1 MSLLQDGTPGRA
13 AGRALP
19 HDTLPQYTLRGDE
32 AEELRALAKTL
43 RDVDDDPG
51 SPAFYDRHW
60 QAADQMP
67 SGLRRFLEGFRRTEP
82 AAACL
87 VHGFPLDE
95 PAPGPTPGHWDAA
108 AAAAGALDQE
118 LYLALCGLVLG
129 EPFTWASLQLG
140 RIIQNILP
148 IPGDERRQN
157 GYGSETL
164 LEFHTEDGFHP
175 ERCDYLLLL
184 GLRNEDEVPTIV
196 ASVRDVALSERDR
209 ALLSERRFLIL
220 PDDEHVRQLQARCP
234 DHPAIGEMV
243 RMRDAPEPVAVLFG
257 DQASP
262 YLRIDRPFMRA
273 VGTDPAAE
281 RALDRLM
288 AELERVQRDV
298 VVGPGSLLVVDNYL
312 AVHGRRP
319 FRVRYDGT
327 DRWLKKL
334 TVKRNLRRGP
344 DRGTGSH
351 RVLI

>member
-1 MSLLQDGTPGRA
+1 MELLKGGPPGRA
-13 AGRALP
+13 SVATGGA
-19 HDTLPQYTLRGDE
+19 LPQYTLRNDE

-43 RDVDDDPG
+43 RDVEERPG

-60 QAADQMP
+60 AAADQLP

-87 VHGFPLDE
+87 VRGFPLDD
-95 PAPGPTPGHWDAA
+95 PGPTPGHWDTE
-108 AAAAGALDQE
+108 AGSEATLDPE
-118 LYLALCGLVLG
+118 LYLALCGLALG

-148 IPGDERRQN
+148 IPGDEWRQN
-157 GYGSETL
+157 GYGSGAL

-184 GLRNEDEVPTIV
+184 GLRNEDEVSTIV
-196 ASVRDVALSERDR
+196 ASVRDIELSERDR
-209 ALLSERRFLIL
+209 ALLSERRFHIL
-220 PDDEHVRQLQARCP
+220 PDDEHVRQLRSRCP
-234 DHPAIGEMV
+234 GHPAIAEME
-243 RMRDAPEPVAVLFG
+243 RMRDDPEPVAVLFG

-262 YLRIDRPFMRA
+262 YLRIDRPFMHV
-273 VGTDPAAE
+273 VGGDPAAE
-281 RALDRLM
+281 LALDRLM
-288 AELERVQRDV
+288 AALERVQRDV
-298 VVGPGSLLVVDNYL
+298 VVGPGALLIVDNYL

-319 FRVRYDGT
+319 FAVRYDGT